1 MRKKALNKNPDEFYH
16 HMINSK
22 IQKDEHFEKDKEE
35 DLTPEQIKLMETQ
48 DSKYINMKRV
58 IERKKIQRLQ
68 SQLHFVNHEKKV
80 RNQHIYFVDDMKE
93 ATDLNKSLSTTKPES
108 KLSEEAIHFLNQERD
123 KTYKEL
129 DKRIEREKELA
140 KIQRK
145 MLVKNLTKKQRSGFK
160 SKELQEAAKSP
171 HVIFKYKYQRKK

>member
-1 MRKKALNKNPDEFYH
+1 
-16 HMINSK
+16 MINSK

-35 DLTPEQIKLMETQ
+35 DLTPEQIRLMETQ

-58 IERKKIQRLQ
+58 IERKKIDRLR
-68 SQLHFVNHEKKV
+68 SQLHFVSREKKV
-80 RNQHIYFVDDMKE
+80 RNKHIYFVDDMKE
-93 ATDLNKSLSTTKPES
+93 ATDLNKSLSAPKTES
-108 KLSEEAIHFLNQERD
+108 KLSEEAIQLLNQERD

-145 MLVKNLTKKQRSGFK
+145 MAVKNLTKKQRSGFK